1 MQNLLNRI
9 IKCNIYVLVFLLP
22 LFFLPFS
29 FEIFEYNKQ
38 YLLFFLISSA
48 LFAWVLKQVAYDKEI
63 RLKKSPI
70 DYLVLGFLFVSLL
83 SAIFSVDK
91 SSSLF
96 GFYGRF
102 SDGLIGL
109 LGLGAFYF
117 LVTNTVKNAK
127 GDAKG
132 ELKDA
137 GGPTIDGL
145 LKVFLWSAGA
155 VVFIAYFSIFGLW
168 AKISSFMPL
177 PKVMLQITFNPV
189 SGSLEG
195 ASVFLAIVSVLLVS
209 LLLNKT
215 RIFYWIL
222 LLASLGLLVIID
234 FAPAWIILL
243 ATLVLLLAVSLSKR
257 IFRDNVNR
265 LLIPIFFVII
275 ASTFLFLQ
283 PFKTNLP
290 KEQVL
295 PQAVSWKVAA
305 GSATDNVK
313 NGFLGSGIG
322 TFHYDFAK
330 YKPQGFNQNPLWQI
344 RFDRAGSYFAELL
357 GTVGFLGLLIYL
369 GTIGLFLLI
378 SWLLISKDFA
388 GLPLVITFTALV
400 ISQLVYYQNTSL
412 AFVFWLILG
421 LSAVS
426 WRAVSPA
433 LTPEKKISFKNFPES
448 ALIFLTLAIV
458 FGVAILAFYFYG
470 ARYYLAD
477 ANYFK
482 ALSVSGE
489 QRIKILQRA
498 VSQNPNSSN
507 YRQALARSYLAEALG
522 EMQKPQAEQNAS
534 RIQSLVSLSIDQGRI
549 ATVLAPSQISG
560 WETLGVIYREIGGV
574 AQGATEWGIKSFE
587 KAIDLEPTNP
597 VLHTELGKLYVVA
610 GDNEKAKDNF
620 NKALEKK
627 SDYAAAV
634 IQLALLL
641 EKDSAVDEAIA
652 NLENL
657 ISKNPLEVEAR
668 FQLGRIYFNN
678 NRIDEAIAQFS
689 SVTLSSPNHSNAHY
703 SLGVAYAAQKRTS
716 LAIQEFEKVLEL
728 NPDNSDIIKK
738 LKSLR
743 GY

>member
-1 MQNLLNRI
+1 MQNILNRI
-9 IKCNIYVLVFLLP
+9 VKCNIYVLVFLLP

-48 LFAWVLKQVAYDKEI
+48 LFAWVMKQVAYDKEI
-63 RLKKSPI
+63 RFKKSPI
-70 DYLVLGFLFVSLL
+70 DYFVLGFLFVSLL
-83 SAIFSVDK
+83 SAIFSIDK
-91 SSSLF
+91 ASSLF

-109 LGLGAFYF
+109 LGMGAFYF
-117 LVTNTVKNAK
+117 LITNTVKNAK

-137 GGPTIDGL
+137 DETTVNGL
-145 LKVFLWSAGA
+145 LKVFLWSVGA
-155 VVFIAYFSIFGLW
+155 VISVAYFSIFGLW
-168 AKISSFMPL
+168 AKIGSFMPL
-177 PKVMLQITFNPV
+177 PKVMLQITFNPI

-195 ASVFLAIVSVLLVS
+195 ASIFLAITAVLLAS

-234 FAPAWIILL
+234 FIPAWIILL
-243 ATLVLLLAVSLSKR
+243 VTLVLLLGVSLSKR
-257 IFRDNVNR
+257 IFRENVNR
-265 LLIPIFFVII
+265 LLIPIFLVIV
-275 ASTFLFLQ
+275 ASVFLLWQ
-283 PFKTNLP
+283 PFRTNLP

-295 PQAVSWKVAA
+295 PQAISWQTAA

-330 YKPQGFNQNPLWQI
+330 YKPQSFNQNLLWQI
-344 RFDRAGSYFAELL
+344 RFDRAGSYFSELL

-369 GTIGLFLLI
+369 GIIGLFLLI

-388 GLPLVITFTALV
+388 GLPLVITFTALI

-412 AFVFWLILG
+412 SFVFWLILG

-433 LTPEKKISFKNFPES
+433 STQEKKISFKNFPES
-448 ALIFLTLAIV
+448 SLIFLTLVIV

-489 QRIKILQRA
+489 ARVQNLQKA
-498 VSQNPNSSN
+498 VNQNPNSSN
-507 YRQALARSYLAEALG
+507 YRQALARSYLAESLN
-522 EMQKPQAEQNAS
+522 EKDSSM
-534 RIQSLVSLSIDQGRI
+534 IQSLVSLSIDQGRV
-549 ATVLAPSQISG
+549 ATVLAPNQVSA
-560 WETLGVIYREIGGV
+560 WETLGVIYREIGNV

-587 KAIDLEPTNP
+587 KAIGLEPTNP
-597 VLHTELGKLYVVA
+597 VLYTELGKLYLVA
-610 GDNEKAKDNF
+610 GDNGKARDNF
-620 NKALEKK
+620 NKALEEK
-627 SDYAAAV
+627 SDYSPAV

-641 EKDSAVDEAIA
+641 ERDNAIDEAIA

-657 ISKNPLEVEAR
+657 ISKNSLEVEAR

-678 NRIDEAIAQFS
+678 GRTDEAITQFS
-689 SVTLSSPNHSNAHY
+689 SVTLLSPNHSNAHY
-703 SLGVAYAAQKRTS
+703 SLGVAYAAQKKIQ

-728 NPDNSDIIKK
+728 NPDNPDIIKK